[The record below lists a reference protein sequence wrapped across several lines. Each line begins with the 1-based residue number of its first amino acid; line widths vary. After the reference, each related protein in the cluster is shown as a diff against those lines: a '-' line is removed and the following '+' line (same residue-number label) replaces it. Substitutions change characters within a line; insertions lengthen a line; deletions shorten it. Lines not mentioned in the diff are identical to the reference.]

1 MSSAV
6 LLGSLA
12 GCTTGS
18 TSSSPAGAGPGSAA
32 SAPAVQLTAP
42 ADFRASLAQSRKTRP
57 DGLIEWRTNWV
68 LRWDAVP
75 GVERYRVDFATSEG
89 RGGRSRTVDAPEVRI
104 EAAAGT
110 SPANRVASDEK
121 AQLAFTGSQLLVS
134 VRAVAGKAT
143 GPASAWYRV
152 GDAPP
157 DGKPV
162 PNSAPEGHEGH

>member
-18 TSSSPAGAGPGSAA
+18 TSSSGTGTSA
-32 SAPAVQLTAP
+32 SAPAVQLAAP
-42 ADFRASLAQSRKTRP
+42 ADFRASLAQSRTTRP
-57 DGLIEWRTNWV
+57 DGLIEWRTAWV
-68 LRWDAVP
+68 LRWRPVP
-75 GVERYRVDFATSEG
+75 GVKRYQVQFATSEG
-89 RGGRSRTVDAPEVRI
+89 RGGRTQTVEKPELRI
-104 EAAAGT
+104 DAAAGT
-110 SPANRVASDEK
+110 SPANRVATDEK

-134 VRAVAGKAT
+134 VAPVAGEAT

-162 PNSAPEGHEGH
+162 PNSAPEGHEEH